1 MSTYKKSPK
10 QQMATLNFLVHRLT
24 KHISH
29 GCLTRGLPV
38 CVLRIATAL
47 VNFVHYKNYI
57 IRIWLGVPLT
67 AIFYVLPANQPTVM
81 AVALY

>member
-1 MSTYKKSPK
+1 MP
-10 QQMATLNFLVHRLT
+10 TLNFLVHRRT
-24 KHISH
+24 KYISH
-29 GCLTRGLPV
+29 VCSTRGLPV

-57 IRIWLGVPLT
+57 IHIWLGVPLT
-67 AIFYVLPANQPTVM
+67 AIFYVVLANQPTVT